1 MYIPST
7 LAAAIAVL
15 AAAGG
20 VNGFDTVSNV
30 QHTFFGDPD
39 NNGGGNAIAYNCGRG
54 YTAQGSGSYNDP
66 LTMASVPGAYNRC
79 EIVWDPYT
87 KKYLRNEDNCATCSG
102 NQIDIWT
109 GGGGSK
115 KAQLACERRLTP
127 NRGHNVIRFGSKTHQ
142 ANTARLWDGSCHPEN
157 VYPDAN

>member
-1 MYIPST
+1 MQIKSS
-7 LAAAIAVL
+7 IAKAV
-15 AAAGG
+15 AVFVVASGASA
-20 VNGFDTVSNV
+20 FTTVSNV

-39 NNGGGNAIAYNCGRG
+39 NNGGGNAIAYDCGRG
-54 YTAQGSGSYNDP
+54 YTAKGSGSFQDP
-66 LTMASVPGAYNRC
+66 LTMASVPGAYNKC

-87 KKYLRNEDNCATCSG
+87 KKYLRNEDICATCSG

-115 KAQLACERRLTP
+115 KDQLACERRLTP
-127 NRGHNVIRFGSKTHQ
+127 NRGHNVIRFGSNGHQ
-142 ANTARLWDGSCHPEN
+142 ANTGPLWDGFCHPEN